1 MKITTE
7 GLITIITNALDAD
20 DVITEDSS
28 TDNIPEWDSLGHLS
42 VLTSLDQA
50 TEGEASAI
58 SDLGDASSVKDIIS
72 ILKKENLID
81 ES

>member
-58 SDLGDASSVKDIIS
+58 SDLGDASSVKEIIS
-72 ILKKENLID
+72 ILRKENLVD

>member
-28 TDNIPEWDSLGHLS
+28 TDNIPEWDCLNFS
-42 VLTSLDQA
+42 
-50 TEGEASAI
+50 
-58 SDLGDASSVKDIIS
+58 
-72 ILKKENLID
+72 
-81 ES
+81 